1 MFVYYALSGLN
12 LRFLIINYGDFAL
25 QFHLA
30 FRAASKTNVMILVL
44 VSFFKMTIIRL
55 EG

>member
-1 MFVYYALSGLN
+1 VFVYYALSALN
-12 LRFLIINYGDFAL
+12 LRFLIINYDDFAL

-30 FRAASKTNVMILVL
+30 FRAVSKTNVMILVL
-44 VSFFKMTIIRL
+44 VSFFKMTIIGF

>member
-1 MFVYYALSGLN
+1 MFVYYALLKLN
-12 LRFLIINYGDFAL
+12 LRFLIINYDDFAL

-30 FRAASKTNVMILVL
+30 FRAVSKTNVMSLVL
-44 VSFFKMTIIRL
+44 VSFIKMTIIRL